1 MTAWLSDLLQGTE
14 IVDATSG
21 TEIVY
26 SRRGRL
32 RFVPGGTI
40 VDNPA
45 KNSTD
50 IGVDFFGGGGGGGGT
65 GNVIGPAGGAN
76 DNAIARY
83 DTTTGRLLQNS
94 LAQLA
99 DNGDIVTPGVIN
111 GVRVSYVVITPA
123 SLAANA
129 NNYSPTDAITPS
141 ATWASADI
149 VRLSASTPVNITG
162 FGLIADD
169 SKSRKYVCN
178 VGTQTITLKFQD
190 GASASDGRILSSTG
204 ADVALTPNMGVW
216 LYYDDTTSRYRV
228 TPPGVGGGGGASLFT
243 TLGLGDDAA
252 GRNIQHIGFLSS
264 NAELDIRAGAT
275 TILYTS
281 AGESFLTAAATKRVG
296 FVVGG
301 VDIGGFFD
309 GGTCNA
315 LAGAKTRDEFRITA
329 FATPGTDGTKVSIV
343 AGAATGP
350 GDHAGG
356 VVTLRGTAGSNLGAA
371 GWVEITKVGG
381 GALAKFSE
389 TGVDITGALTG
400 TGLGSFVTGLFGTL
414 TTTGGADIATN
425 LIVRNAGVGTPV
437 SLSGTIQLPNV
448 HSTSARNVGNTAD
461 LLIESM
467 DSGNNIQFGN
477 GTTPFTDLRSASSTR
492 LVVAGIARFFATT
505 SFVQSALQLLLTD
518 TAPIFSILPS
528 ATGTTATM
536 VIRGQDPVNT
546 GFASGG
552 PLAIS
557 GGRNGI
563 VGGTGKRGN
572 TMIGLRANNDTFTPL
587 FEVAELATPGQRVIA
602 LLLGA
607 AITSTQ
613 MPANTGDLVIFLGNC
628 ATAPTANPV
637 GGQILYVEAGVLK
650 ARGPSGTVG
659 TLNAA

>member
-21 TEIVY
+21 TDIPY
-26 SRRGRL
+26 TRRGRL

-190 GASASDGRILSSTG
+190 GASSSDGRILSSTG
-204 ADVALTPNMGVW
+204 ADIALTPNMGVW

-228 TPPGVGGGGGASLFT
+228 TPPGVGGGGASLFT

-281 AGESFLTAAATKRVG
+281 SGESFLTASATKRVG

-414 TTTGGADIATN
+414 TTTGGADIATQ

-518 TAPIFSILPS
+518 TAPLFSILPS

-546 GFASGG
+546 GFADGG
-552 PLAIS
+552 PLQLS

-563 VGGTGKRGN
+563 VGGTGKRGSVQL
-572 TMIGLRANNDTFTPL
+572 GLRANNDTFSGALGL
-587 FEVAELATPGQRVIA
+587 FEPVLNKRVIA
-602 LLLGA
+602 LSFGLATINATNHPDPGDGTWLVKPQA
-607 AITSTQ
+607 APGGNPPTGEYYVWLDST
-613 MPANTGDLVIFLGNC
+613 
-628 ATAPTANPV
+628 
-637 GGQILYVEAGVLK
+637 AGVFK
-650 ARGPSGTVG
+650 KKDSSGTVSN
-659 TLNAA
+659 LP